1 MSGRTSAL
9 SKGLDRQENNCVLI
23 SSAQAQQ
30 VMQKKMENRSRSET
44 GTERVN
50 HITGVSNE

>member
-1 MSGRTSAL
+1 MSGRTSTL
-9 SKGLDRQENNCVLI
+9 NKGLDRQESNSVLI

-30 VMQKKMENRSRSET
+30 VMQKNMENRSRSET